1 MRCAPSLLLLA
12 PATALAI
19 ALLTAASALAQTSD
33 AIGPD
38 LPTSGLG
45 FLGNPT
51 AWATTVFHEALI
63 ALLRSTSTDVVGLV
77 DWLVASSG
85 NVISQT
91 PPGLSYDNPAVHSL
105 WGGSRL
111 VANGLLGVVAL
122 VGGVN
127 IITRPHIRSPY
138 HTVMELLP
146 RLALGALLINSSLD
160 WGRFTIDLNNALCQS
175 FGVLGLPAWDLVGGG
190 LMGFVVSLV
199 ALLVYLVMGL
209 LLLIQMLMR
218 LALVDVLL
226 AIAPLALVCWV
237 LPQTYVYA
245 QAWFTTFFGTV
256 FAQFVQVVVLHLGTA
271 LIGGL
276 ATITSPELATSAVGS
291 HQAVLGLLLG
301 IAVLHLARGVPRLLP
316 GYVGLGAGLRP
327 SLGMSY
333 RGAVQIASAAST
345 SRRLAALARAVTVR
359 V

>member
-1 MRCAPSLLLLA
+1 MRCVPALPLLA
-12 PATALAI
+12 TAAAFAI
-19 ALLTAASALAQTSD
+19 GVLTATSALAQTSD

-63 ALLRSTSTDVVGLV
+63 ALLRSTSTDIVGLV
-77 DWLVASSG
+77 DWVMASSG

-91 PPGLSYDNPAVHSL
+91 PAGLSYDNQAVRDL

-127 IITRPHIRSPY
+127 LITRPHIRSPY

-160 WGRFTIDLNNALCQS
+160 WGRFTIDLNNTLCQS
-175 FGVLGLPAWDLVGGG
+175 FGALGLPAWDMVSGG
-190 LMGFVVSLV
+190 LMGFVVSLL

-209 LLLIQMLMR
+209 LLLIQMLTR
-218 LALVDVLL
+218 LALIDVLL
-226 AIAPLALVCWV
+226 AVAPLALLCWV

-245 QAWFTTFFGTV
+245 EAWFTTFFGTV
-256 FAQFVQVVVLHLGTA
+256 FAQFLQVVVLHLGTA

-276 ATITSPELATSAVGS
+276 TSLTSAGVATSSSGS
-291 HQAVLGLLLG
+291 RRAVLGLLLG

-316 GYVGLGAGLRP
+316 GYVGLGPGLRP
-327 SLGMSY
+327 ALGVSY
-333 RGAVQIASAAST
+333 QGAREIVRAISST
-345 SRRLAALARAVTVR
+345 RRLAALARVLTVR